1 MASVETD
8 DLVRQVADA
17 LREEVPV
24 REEWRA
30 SVLRAAAADE
40 EPAYAEPVTWRAWR
54 RGIFGALAAA
64 AVVVAVT
71 LVRGGA
77 EPEPPVVRFVLVAPT
92 ATRVSLVGDFNRW
105 NPAAL
110 PMRKSNDGS
119 AWMIEVSLV
128 PGRHVYSFMVD
139 GDLAPDPAAPRAAED
154 DFGVPSSVVLVPR
167 PGAT

>member
-1 MASVETD
+1 MARVETEE
-8 DLVRQVADA
+8 LVRHVAA
-17 LREEVPV
+17 VLREEVPV

-30 SVLRAAAADE
+30 SLLE
-40 EPAYAEPVTWRAWR
+40 EAVAEPVTWRAWR
-54 RGIFGALAAA
+54 RGMLGAALAAA
-64 AVVVAVT
+64 AVIVSV
-71 LVRGGA
+71 LLLRGGR
-77 EPEPPVVRFVLVAPT
+77 EPAPPTVRFVLVAPT

-110 PMRKSNDGS
+110 PMRRSHDGS
-119 AWMIEVSLV
+119 AWMVEVTLV
-128 PGRHVYSFMVD
+128 PGRHVYSFVVD

>member
-1 MASVETD
+1 MPRVDTE
-8 DLVRQVADA
+8 DLVRHAAEV

-30 SVLRAAAADE
+30 SVLRQAAA
-40 EPAYAEPVTWRAWR
+40 EPELVTWRAWR
-54 RGIFGALAAA
+54 RGILGAALAAA
-64 AVVVAVT
+64 AVVAAV
-71 LVRGGA
+71 LLMRSVA

-92 ATRVSLVGDFNRW
+92 ASRVSLVGDFNRW

-110 PMRKSNDGS
+110 PMRKSHDGS
-119 AWMIEVSLV
+119 AWTVEVSLV